1 MTNDRKTSRSGPM
14 DMSTS
19 KTART
24 TGRLSRDIQA
34 KIGQQLR
41 AGWDEV
47 VKEGVPDRFAELLKR
62 LDENKSAAQSPNPD
76 QKKGTE

>member
-62 LDENKSAAQSPNPD
+62 LDENKSEQSAKPD